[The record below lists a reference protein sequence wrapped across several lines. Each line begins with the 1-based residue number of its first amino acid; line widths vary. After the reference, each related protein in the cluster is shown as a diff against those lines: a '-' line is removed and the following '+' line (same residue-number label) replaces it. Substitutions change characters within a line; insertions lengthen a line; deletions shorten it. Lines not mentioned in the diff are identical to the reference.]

1 MNAYLIDPF
10 ARTITE
16 VEHNG
21 DYREIYKF
29 INASTFDVARLDD
42 GDGMY
47 IDDEGLFKDEQAFF
61 LHKGYG
67 QPLAGKALVLGCDDE
82 GNSTSPRC
90 TLKDLQQQV
99 QFGVPMN
106 LGNRLVWLPY

>member
-10 ARTITE
+10 ARTVTA

-21 DYREIYKF
+21 DYQEIYKF
-29 INASTFDVARLDD
+29 IGASTFDIARLND
-42 GDGMY
+42 GDG
-47 IDDEGLFKDEQAFF
+47 IFVDDDGLSKHDQAFF

-82 GNSTSPRC
+82 GDSVSPRC
-90 TLKDLQQQV
+90 TLEDLRQQV
-99 QFGVPMN
+99 QFGIPMN